1 MTTKIKLDKFIENKA
16 HDAYCVCCNHYSEAY
31 GEGANLLKPL
41 LLEMTEALEFVS
53 MPITNDNPSV
63 EGLLETIHD
72 DTKRAK
78 KALNKLKDF
87 LK

>member
-1 MTTKIKLDKFIENKA
+1 MTTKEKLDKFIENKA
-16 HDAYCVCCNHYSEAY
+16 NDAYCNCCNHYSEAY
-31 GEGANLLKPL
+31 GEGANLLKHL
-41 LLEMTEALEFVS
+41 LLEMAEALEFVT

-63 EGLLETIHD
+63 EGLLETLHE

-78 KALNKLKDF
+78 KALKKMKEF